1 MKNLSDE
8 SKKARMIRL
17 QGAVKYRDGVLGA
30 RLIKELG
37 DYHRS
42 FCQINDEDDES
53 RFKNALKR

>member
-1 MKNLSDE
+1 
-8 SKKARMIRL
+8 MIRL